1 MEFSV
6 KLHTIKSGWS
16 IEYIEGSQVK
26 IPKHV
31 VLSLKIDFVLA
42 NRADS
47 EEKQYYPF
55 FLSASSL
62 FTIVQLNLS

>member
-26 IPKHV
+26 FPKN
-31 VLSLKIDFVLA
+31 VLSLKIFFVFA
-42 NRADS
+42 NRADP
-47 EEKQYYPF
+47 EEKQYYPL
-55 FLSASSL
+55 FLSGSSL
-62 FTIVQLNLS
+62 FTRLQ